1 MFKKEI
7 ELYEACLQEYKKRI
21 IDRFTLQDL
30 KEYNE
35 ILFSAHN
42 CAIEGNTFSVDETRT
57 LKEKGLGMIPQGKRL
72 LDAFEMLDHFN
83 AYEFLMSQL
92 ESPLTEELLKTTHRI
107 LTEHTLSYLHKGA
120 IPGEYTD
127 TDMGAGDTIFGDHEI
142 NISRIPQLLEATEGA
157 IARQKIHP
165 IEIAAQFHRHFI
177 FLHPFRD
184 GNGRLGRLLSNFI
197 LVKLGHPMIIIEN
210 KDREKYINVLKV
222 CRDDRST
229 YPMVAFFFD
238 VAISKMQKELVQKKQ
253 ISNESFDDLS
263 L

>member
-1 MFKKEI
+1 MFEKEI
-7 ELYEACLQEYKKRI
+7 ALYEKCLQEYKKKV
-21 IDRFTLQDL
+21 IDRFSLQDL

-72 LDAFEMLDHFN
+72 LDAFEMLDHFK
-83 AYEFLMSQL
+83 AYEFLMSQP
-92 ESPLTEELLKTTHRI
+92 EAPLTEELLKTTHRI

-142 NISRIPQLLEATEGA
+142 NISRIPQLLEATEKA
-157 IARQKIHP
+157 IAKQTIHP

-177 FLHPFRD
+177 SCT
-184 GNGRLGRLLSNFI
+184 LSGW
-197 LVKLGHPMIIIEN
+197 K
-210 KDREKYINVLKV
+210 RTS
-222 CRDDRST
+222 RSSS
-229 YPMVAFFFD
+229 
-238 VAISKMQKELVQKKQ
+238 I
-253 ISNESFDDLS
+253 
-263 L
+263 